1 MASQTPQIHF
11 VLFPFIAQG
20 HMIPM
25 VDIAKILV
33 QQNVVVTLV
42 TTPHNATRFKST
54 LASYIESGFQLRL
67 VEVPFPFEEAGLP
80 KGCENLDMLPSL
92 GTSLNLFT
100 ALSFVRK
107 PVETLFEELNPPP
120 SCIISDICLPYT
132 IHIAKKFNIP
142 RISFAGVSCFCQLCL
157 HNLRVHN
164 VRERIKDENEYFVLP
179 GIADKIEM
187 TLAQTPAPMDET
199 WKEFGDEVLAA
210 EIDTYGTIMNTFEE
224 LEPAYAREYKKV
236 RGDKVWCIGPVS
248 LSNKGHLEKAQRG
261 KNGSI
266 DEWQHQKWLDSQKP
280 GSVIYACFGSL
291 CNLTPPQFIELG
303 LALEAS
309 KRPFIWVIRE
319 SSTSEALEKWIKE
332 DGFEERT
339 NGVGLVIKGWAPQLL
354 ILAHPSIGGFI
365 THCGWNSTL
374 EAISAGVPMITWPL
388 FADQFLNQNLVVHVL
403 KVGVK
408 VGVETPVTWGNE
420 DKIGVLV
427 KKEDVENAIKEL
439 MDETSER
446 EERRERVREFAKM
459 AKNAVEKGGSSH
471 SNVTLLIQD
480 IFQNSKKDI

>member
-1 MASQTPQIHF
+1 MAFQTPQIHF
-11 VLFPFIAQG
+11 VLFPLMAQG

-25 VDIAKILV
+25 IDIAKILV
-33 QQNVVVTLV
+33 QQNVVVTLI
-42 TTPHNATRFKST
+42 TTPQNATRFNSSF
-54 LASYIESGFQLRL
+54 ASYIESGFQLRL

-92 GTSLNLFT
+92 GTSLNFFT
-100 ALSFVRK
+100 ALSFLRQ
-107 PVETLFEELNPPP
+107 PVEKLFEELTPPP
-120 SCIISDICLPYT
+120 SCIISDMCLPYT

-142 RISFAGVSCFCQLCL
+142 RISFGGISCFCNICL
-157 HNLRVHN
+157 HNLRIHKVQ
-164 VRERIKDENEYFVLP
+164 ESITDKNEYFVMP
-179 GIADKIEM
+179 GIPDKIEM
-187 TLAQTPAPMDET
+187 TLAQTPSPMDES
-199 WKEFGDEVLAA
+199 WNEFGAEMLAA
-210 EIDTYGTIMNTFEE
+210 EMDTYGTIMNTFEE

-248 LSNKGHLEKAQRG
+248 LSNKNHLEKAQRG
-261 KNGSI
+261 KNASI

-280 GSVIYACFGSL
+280 CSVIYACFGSL
-291 CNLTPPQFIELG
+291 CNLTPLQLMELG

-319 SSTSEALEKWIKE
+319 SSKSEALEKLIKE

-339 NGVGLVIKGWAPQLL
+339 NGVGLIIRGWAPQLL
-354 ILAHPSIGGFI
+354 ILAHPSTGGFI

-374 EAISAGVPMITWPL
+374 EAICAGVPMITWPL

-408 VGVETPVTWGNE
+408 VGVEIPVLWGNE

-427 KKEDVENAIKEL
+427 KKEDVERAIEML
-439 MDETSER
+439 MDENSEC
-446 EERRERVREFAKM
+446 EERRKRAREFADM
-459 AKNAVEKGGSSH
+459 AKNSVEKGGSSH

-480 IFQNSKKDI
+480 ILLNSNKDI